1 MYGYPAFHY
10 FRPCGGLH
18 AHARGHPEGGG
29 NGGKHGDND
38 VENLSPDAFTFHF
51 LINDL

>member
-1 MYGYPAFHY
+1 MYGNPAFHY

-29 NGGKHGDND
+29 NGGKHGDDD
-38 VENLSPDAFTFHF
+38 VENLSPD
-51 LINDL
+51 